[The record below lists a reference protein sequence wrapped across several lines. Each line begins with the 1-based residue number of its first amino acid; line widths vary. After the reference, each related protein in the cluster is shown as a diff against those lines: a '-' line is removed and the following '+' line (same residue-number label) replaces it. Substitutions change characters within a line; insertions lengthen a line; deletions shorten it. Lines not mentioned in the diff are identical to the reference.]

1 MRSNNL
7 FSEKYANSTCS
18 HMPHILFFFS
28 LSLPPNPST
37 HFFGRF
43 ENSRSFNVLENTE
56 KERNPKPVRDR
67 PEPAALVRSA
77 LAVCISH
84 ASELSYRSSTLIQA
98 WTPDS
103 NDVNNFTERRT
114 LLTSNT
120 IQD

>member
-1 MRSNNL
+1 M
-7 FSEKYANSTCS
+7 FSHAAYS
-18 HMPHILFFFS
+18 FFFS
-28 LSLPPNPST
+28 LSLPPTPST
-37 HFFGRF
+37 HFFGTL
-43 ENSRSFNVLENTE
+43 ENSRSLNVLEHTE
-56 KERNPKPVRDR
+56 KERNPKLVR
-67 PEPAALVRSA
+67 EASRSA

-103 NDVNNFTERRT
+103 NDVDNFNEQRT